1 MRFLAATNEDLGR
14 AVDEGRFRED
24 LYHRLAVVRIEVP
37 PFGSGPA
44 TYTTS
49 PLLWCE
55 GYKQRHRTGSRRE
68 LAELNETAVT
78 AMDG

>member
-37 PFGSGPA
+37 PFGSEPA

-49 PLLWCE
+49 PPLWWRNTTS
-55 GYKQRHRTGSRRE
+55 GIVQARGASWP
-68 LAELNETAVT
+68 N
-78 AMDG
+78 